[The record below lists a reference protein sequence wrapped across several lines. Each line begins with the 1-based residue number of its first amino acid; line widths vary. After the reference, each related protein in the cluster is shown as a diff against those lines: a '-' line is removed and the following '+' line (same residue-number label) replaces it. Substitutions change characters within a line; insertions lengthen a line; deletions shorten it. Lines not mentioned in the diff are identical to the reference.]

1 MMIHLIIVSLLRAV
15 ITIGVVS
22 TSKDVAVDGELAAS
36 EVTENLIEEIPV
48 DEVIGQSEGSDS
60 VDFTVGINSTILPQ
74 TISLYN
80 SQGKWVKSLMRD

>member
-1 MMIHLIIVSLLRAV
+1 MKIHLIIVSLLLAV

-60 VDFTVGINSTILPQ
+60 VDFTVGINLIIFPQ

-80 SQGKWVKSLMRD
+80 SPGKRVKSLMRD

>member
-1 MMIHLIIVSLLRAV
+1 MKIHLIIVSLLLAV

-60 VDFTVGINSTILPQ
+60 VDFTVGINLTILPQ

-80 SQGKWVKSLMRD
+80 SPGKWVKSLMRD

>member
-1 MMIHLIIVSLLRAV
+1 MKIHLIIVSLLLAV

-80 SQGKWVKSLMRD
+80 SPGKRVKSLMRD

>member
-1 MMIHLIIVSLLRAV
+1 MMIHLIIVSLLLAV

-22 TSKDVAVDGELAAS
+22 TSEDVAVDGELAAS

-60 VDFTVGINSTILPQ
+60 VDFTVGINLTIFPQ

-80 SQGKWVKSLMRD
+80 SPGKWVKSLMRD